1 MALVEINKIKKE
13 FGEEILFNNVTFSIE
28 KKDRIA
34 LIGNNGT
41 GKTTLIKMIL
51 KELEIDGGNINISNG
66 TSIGYLSQGV
76 ITNLDHTLY
85 QEMLLSFKEV
95 IRVKEKVEKIL
106 KQLENDSENEMLL
119 NEYGRLENYLTNN
132 HGYDYEYLIDL
143 MISRF
148 GFSKSDYDKPIRSFS
163 GGEKSKIAFS
173 KLLLDSPSLLIL
185 DEPTNH
191 LDVNTIE
198 WLEDYLLDYQG
209 AILLVSHDRFFI
221 DCICSKIVELDN
233 KEATIYNGNY
243 TFYLEQKA
251 LHYEQMLAK
260 YNHEQEQI
268 KKLQELIKKF
278 MPHPTKV
285 SFAHDRE
292 KKLARIQKNAI
303 EKPKIEHQKVKFN
316 LNKEEI
322 RRVRQLTLENIE
334 VGYNESL
341 NNEFN
346 YTIFS
351 GDKIAILGD
360 NGCGKTTLIKSI
372 CNYLPFLKGRVVK
385 HRELR
390 IGYYDQNQIYI
401 EENDTVFDNFHNAF
415 PYMDNFQIR
424 SQLAKFL
431 FYSED
436 LEKNVQSLSGGEKAK
451 LSFAKLLVKSYDIL
465 VLDEPTNHL
474 DLETKR
480 VLEEAL
486 SSYNGTIILV
496 SHDRY
501 FVDEVAN
508 HIFIFNNKQIE
519 SYDGNYSSY
528 RINKEKNKQEIEVI
542 SKRSEEKEK
551 IYKTKT
557 NRISPQRIEKEL
569 TNKTNELNKLK
580 QEYQNEDNCDNYLLL
595 EELYDKISKLE
606 IEISELEEKY
616 LSFLE

>member
-1 MALVEINKIKKE
+1 MALVEINKLKKE
-13 FGEEILFNNVTFSIE
+13 FGDEVLFKDVTFSID

-51 KELEIDGGNINISNG
+51 KELEIDDGSINIANS

-76 ITNLDHTLY
+76 ITNLNHTLY
-85 QEMLLSFKEV
+85 QEMLLSFNEV
-95 IRVKEKVEKIL
+95 IRVKEKVNCIL
-106 KQLENDSENEMLL
+106 KKLENDPLNEELL
-119 NEYGRLENYLTNN
+119 NEYGKLENYLTNN

-148 GFSKSDYDKPIRSFS
+148 GFTKDDYDKPINTFS

-191 LDVNTIE
+191 LDVTTIE
-198 WLEDYLLDYQG
+198 WLEDYLIEYQG

-221 DCICSKIVELDN
+221 DCVCSKIIEIDN
-233 KEATIYNGNY
+233 KEAKIYNGNY

-251 LHYEQMLAK
+251 IYYEQMLAK

-292 KKLARIQKNAI
+292 KKLAKIQKTAI
-303 EKPKIEHQKVKFN
+303 DKPKLEHQRVKFN
-316 LNKEEI
+316 LGNNEV
-322 RRVRQLTLENIE
+322 RRVRQITLENIE
-334 VGYNESL
+334 VGYNDRL

-346 YTIFS
+346 YTVFS

-372 CNYLPFLKGRVVK
+372 CGFLPFLKGRVIK

-401 EENDTVFDNFHNAF
+401 EGNDTVFHNFHNAF
-415 PYMDNFQIR
+415 PYLDNFQIR

-436 LEKNVQSLSGGEKAK
+436 LDKSVQSLSGGEKAK
-451 LSFAKLLVKSYDIL
+451 LSFAKLLVKNYDIL
-465 VLDEPTNHL
+465 ILDEPTNHL

-486 SSYNGTIILV
+486 STYNGTIILV

-501 FVDEVAN
+501 FVDEIAN
-508 HIFIFNNKQIE
+508 HIFIFNNKNIE
-519 SYDGNYSSY
+519 TYEGNYSQY
-528 RINKEKNKQEIEVI
+528 RINKEKNKEEI
-542 SKRSEEKEK
+542 K
-551 IYKTKT
+551 
-557 NRISPQRIEKEL
+557 
-569 TNKTNELNKLK
+569 NKTNENLKKDKKNKQKNTLSPLKIEKDLLNKNDKLSKLK
-580 QEYQNEDNCDNYLLL
+580 KEYQDENNCDNYILL
-595 EELYDKISKLE
+595 EELYSEIQKLE
-606 IEISELEEKY
+606 EEISALEEIY
-616 LSFLE
+616 LTFLE

>member
-1 MALVEINKIKKE
+1 MALVEINKLKKE
-13 FGEEILFNNVTFSIE
+13 FGEEVLFKDVTFSIE

-34 LIGNNGT
+34 LIGNNGA

-51 KELEIDGGNINISNG
+51 KELEFDAGSINISNS

-76 ITNLDHTLY
+76 ITNLNHTLY

-95 IRVKEKVEKIL
+95 IAKKEKVEKIL
-106 KQLENDSENEMLL
+106 KRLETEPDNEELL
-119 NEYGRLENYLTNN
+119 NEYGKLENYLVNN

-148 GFSKSDYDKPIRSFS
+148 GFSKSDYDKPISSFS

-221 DCICSKIVELDN
+221 DCVCSKIVEIDN
-233 KEATIYNGNY
+233 KEATLYNGNY

-303 EKPKIEHQKVKFN
+303 EKPKLEHQKVKFN
-316 LNKEEI
+316 LSKEEV
-322 RRVRQLTLENIE
+322 RRVRQLTLENIK
-334 VGYNESL
+334 VGYTEPL
-341 NNEFN
+341 NNEFS
-346 YTIFS
+346 YTVYS

-372 CNYLPFLKGRVVK
+372 CNLLPFLSGRVVK

-390 IGYYDQNQIYI
+390 VGNYDQNQIYI
-401 EENDTVFDNFHNAF
+401 EGNDTVFDNFQNAV

-431 FYSED
+431 FYSDD

-451 LSFAKLLVKSYDIL
+451 LSFAKLLVKNYDIL
-465 VLDEPTNHL
+465 ILDEPTNHL

-508 HIFIFNNKQIE
+508 HIFIFNNKNIE
-519 SYDGNYSSY
+519 SYEGNYSKY
-528 RINKEKNKQEIEVI
+528 RINKENNKVENTKQVSNVEV
-542 SKRSEEKEK
+542 KV
-551 IYKTKT
+551 KTVKPKGKV
-557 NRISPQRIEKEL
+557 SPLKLEKEL
-569 TNKTNELNKLK
+569 TKKSEELSKLK
-580 QEYQNEDNCDNYLLL
+580 EEYQDDRNCDNYLLL
-595 EELYDKISKLE
+595 EELHEKISLLE
-606 IEISELEEKY
+606 KEINELEEQY
-616 LSFLE
+616 LSLLD

>member
-1 MALVEINKIKKE
+1 MALVEINKLKKE
-13 FGEEILFNNVTFSIE
+13 FGEEVLFQDVTFSIE

-34 LIGNNGT
+34 LIGNNGA

-51 KELEIDGGNINISNG
+51 KELEIDGGSINISNG

-76 ITNLDHTLY
+76 ITNLNHTLY
-85 QEMLLSFKEV
+85 QEMLLSFQDV
-95 IRVKEKVEKIL
+95 IRVKDKVNDIL
-106 KQLENDSENEMLL
+106 KQLEKEPTNEELL
-119 NEYGRLENYLTNN
+119 NSYGKLENYLINN

-148 GFSKSDYDKPIRSFS
+148 GFTKDDYNKPISSFS

-198 WLEDYLLDYQG
+198 WLEDYLLEYQG

-221 DCICSKIVELDN
+221 DCVCSKIVEIDN
-233 KEATIYNGNY
+233 KIATMYNGNY

-260 YNHEQEQI
+260 YNHEQEEI
-268 KKLQELIKKF
+268 KRLQELIKKF

-303 EKPKIEHQKVKFN
+303 QKPILEHQKVKFN
-316 LNKEEI
+316 LSKEEV
-322 RRVRQLTLENIE
+322 RRVRQITLENIQ
-334 VGYNESL
+334 VGYNEPL
-341 NNEFN
+341 NNIFN
-346 YTIFS
+346 YTVYS

-372 CNYLPFLKGRVVK
+372 CNMIPFLNGRVIK
-385 HRELR
+385 HRELK

-401 EENDTVFDNFHNAF
+401 DGNDTVFENFHNAF

-431 FYSED
+431 FYSD
-436 LEKNVQSLSGGEKAK
+436 DIEKNVQSLSGGEKAK
-451 LSFAKLLVKSYDIL
+451 LSFAKLLVKNYDIL
-465 VLDEPTNHL
+465 ILDEPTNHL

-486 SSYNGTIILV
+486 SSYNGTIIFV

-501 FVDEVAN
+501 FVDEIAN
-508 HIFIFNNKQIE
+508 HIFIFDNKNIG
-519 SYDGNYSSY
+519 SYEGNYSLY
-528 RINKEKNKQEIEVI
+528 RINKENNK
-542 SKRSEEKEK
+542 KEEKEVVK
-551 IYKTKT
+551 KEIKKEK
-557 NRISPQRIEKEL
+557 NIKQKNNISPLKVEKEL
-569 TNKTNELNKLK
+569 TIKTNELNKLK
-580 QEYQNEDNCDNYLLL
+580 EEYLDDKNCDNYILL
-595 EELYDKISKLE
+595 EELNEKIIKLE
-606 IEISELEEKY
+606 QEINELEEIY
-616 LSFLE
+616 LNFLE

>member
-1 MALVEINKIKKE
+1 MALVEINKLKKE
-13 FGEEILFNNVTFSIE
+13 FGEEVLFKDVTFSIE

-51 KELEIDGGNINISNG
+51 KEVDIDGGNINISNG

-76 ITNLDHTLY
+76 ITNLNHTLY
-85 QEMLLSFKEV
+85 QEMLLSFKDV
-95 IRVKEKVEKIL
+95 IRVKEKVNEIL
-106 KQLENDSENEMLL
+106 KKLENDSNNEKLL
-119 NEYGRLENYLTNN
+119 NEYGKLENYLTNN

-148 GFSKSDYDKPIRSFS
+148 GFTKEDYNKPISSFS

-198 WLEDYLLDYQG
+198 WLEDYLLEYQG

-221 DCICSKIVELDN
+221 DCVCSKIVEIDN
-233 KEATIYNGNY
+233 KEANLYNGNY
-243 TFYLEQKA
+243 TFFLEQKA

-292 KKLARIQKNAI
+292 KKLVRIQKNAI
-303 EKPKIEHQKVKFN
+303 EKPKLEHQKVKFN
-316 LNKEEI
+316 LSKEEI

-334 VGYNESL
+334 VGYNEPL
-341 NNEFN
+341 NKAFS

-372 CNYLPFLKGRVVK
+372 CNLLPFLKGRVIK

-390 IGYYDQNQIYI
+390 VGYYDQNQIYI
-401 EENDTVFDNFHNAF
+401 EGNENVFDNFHNAF

-431 FYSED
+431 FYSDD

-451 LSFAKLLVKSYDIL
+451 LSFAKLLVKNYDIL

-508 HIFIFNNKQIE
+508 HIFIFNNKVIE
-519 SYDGNYSSY
+519 SYEGNYSSY
-528 RINKEKNKQEIEVI
+528 RINKEKNKV
-542 SKRSEEKEK
+542 EEKAVIKKEIKKEK
-551 IYKTKT
+551 TFKQK
-557 NRISPQRIEKEL
+557 NNLSPLKIEKEL
-569 TNKTNELNKLK
+569 TNKTNELTKLK
-580 QEYQNEDNCDNYLLL
+580 IEYQDENNCDNYLLL
-595 EELYDKISKLE
+595 EELHEKINNLE
-606 IEISELEEKY
+606 QEINELEEIY
-616 LSFLE
+616 LTFLE

>member
-1 MALVEINKIKKE
+1 MAMVEINKVKKE
-13 FGEEILFNNVTFSIE
+13 FGEELLFKDVTFSIE

-51 KELEIDGGNINISNG
+51 KQMEIDGGSINVSNG
-66 TSIGYLSQGV
+66 TTIGYLSQGV

-95 IRVKEKVEKIL
+95 IRIKEKVNDIL
-106 KQLENDSENEMLL
+106 KKLENDPLNENLL
-119 NEYGRLENYLTNN
+119 NEYGKYENYLSNN

-148 GFSKSDYDKPIRSFS
+148 GFSKEDYDKPISSFS

-221 DCICSKIVELDN
+221 DCICSKIVEIDN
-233 KEATIYNGNY
+233 KVATSYNGNY

-278 MPHPTKV
+278 MPHPTKT

-303 EKPKIEHQKVKFN
+303 DKPKLEHQKVKFS
-316 LNKEEI
+316 LNKEEV

-334 VGYNESL
+334 VGYTSKL
-341 NNEFN
+341 NNAFS
-346 YTIFS
+346 YTVFS

-360 NGCGKTTLIKSI
+360 NGCGKTTMIKSI
-372 CNYLPFLKGRVVK
+372 CNMLPFLSGRVVK

-401 EENDTVFDNFHNAF
+401 EGNENVFDNFHNAF

-431 FYSED
+431 FYSDD
-436 LEKNVQSLSGGEKAK
+436 LEKSVQSLSGGEKAK
-451 LSFAKLLVKSYDIL
+451 LSFAKLLVKNYDIL

-480 VLEEAL
+480 VHEEAL
-486 SSYNGTIILV
+486 SSYNGTIIFV
-496 SHDRY
+496 SHDRF
-501 FVDEVAN
+501 FVDEIAN
-508 HIFIFNNKQIE
+508 HVFIFNNKNVEIHE
-519 SYDGNYSSY
+519 GNYSSY
-528 RINKEKNKQEIEVI
+528 RINKEKTK
-542 SKRSEEKEK
+542 SEEKEIK
-551 IYKTKT
+551 EEKVKKEKVVKPK
-557 NRISPQRIEKEL
+557 NISPLKVEKEL
-569 TNKTNELNKLK
+569 TTKQEQLDKLK
-580 QEYQNEDNCDNYLLL
+580 KEYQDDANCDNYILL
-595 EELYDKISKLE
+595 EELHEKITKLE
-606 IEISELEEKY
+606 SEIQELEEIY

>member
-1 MALVEINKIKKE
+1 MALVEINKLKKE
-13 FGEEILFNNVTFSIE
+13 FGEEVLFENVTFSIE

-34 LIGNNGT
+34 LIGNNGA

-51 KELEIDGGNINISNG
+51 KEIEIDGGSINISNA

-76 ITNLDHTLY
+76 ITNLNHTLY
-85 QEMLLSFKEV
+85 QEMLLSFSEV
-95 IRVKEKVEKIL
+95 IRVKEKINKIL
-106 KQLENDSENEMLL
+106 KQLEEEPSNEDLL

-148 GFSKSDYDKPIRSFS
+148 GFKKEDYNKPISSFS

-221 DCICSKIVELDN
+221 DCVCSKIVEIDN
-233 KEATIYNGNY
+233 KMATSYNGNY

-292 KKLARIQKNAI
+292 KKLARIQKNAL
-303 EKPKIEHQKVKFN
+303 EKPKVEHQKVKFT
-316 LNKEEI
+316 LSKEEV
-322 RRVRQLTLENIE
+322 RRVRQITLENVQ
-334 VGYNESL
+334 VGYTFPL
-341 NNEFN
+341 NNEFS
-346 YTIFS
+346 YTVYS

-372 CNYLPFLKGRVVK
+372 CSLLPFIKGRVVK

-401 EENDTVFDNFHNAF
+401 EGNDTVFENFHNAF

-451 LSFAKLLVKSYDIL
+451 LSFAKLLVKNYDIL

-508 HIFIFNNKQIE
+508 HIFIFNNKNIE

-528 RINKEKNKQEIEVI
+528 RIEKEKNKIEVKETI
-542 SKRSEEKEK
+542 KKEVKKEK
-551 IYKTKT
+551 TFRQKS
-557 NRISPQRIEKEL
+557 NLSPLKVEKEL

-580 QEYQNEDNCDNYLLL
+580 AEYQDENNCDNYILL
-595 EELYDKISKLE
+595 EELHEKIIKLE
-606 IEISELEEKY
+606 SEISELEEIY
-616 LSFLE
+616 LTFLE

>member
-1 MALVEINKIKKE
+1 MALVEINKLKKE
-13 FGEEILFNNVTFSIE
+13 FGEEILFKDVTFSIE

-34 LIGNNGT
+34 LIGNNGA

-51 KELEIDGGNINISNG
+51 KELEFDAGSINISNS

-76 ITNLDHTLY
+76 ITNLNHTLY

-95 IRVKEKVEKIL
+95 IAKKEKVEKIL
-106 KQLENDSENEMLL
+106 KRLETEPDNEDLL
-119 NEYGRLENYLTNN
+119 NEYGKLENYLVNN

-148 GFSKSDYDKPIRSFS
+148 GFSKSDYDKSISSFS

-221 DCICSKIVELDN
+221 DCVCSKIVEIDN
-233 KEATIYNGNY
+233 KEATLYNGNY

-303 EKPKIEHQKVKFN
+303 EKPKLEHQKVKFN
-316 LNKEEI
+316 LSKEEV
-322 RRVRQLTLENIE
+322 RRVRQLTLENIK
-334 VGYNESL
+334 VGYTEPL
-341 NNEFN
+341 NNEFS
-346 YTIFS
+346 YTVYS

-372 CNYLPFLKGRVVK
+372 CNLLPFLSGRVVK

-401 EENDTVFDNFHNAF
+401 EGNDTVFDNFHNAF

-431 FYSED
+431 FYSDD

-451 LSFAKLLVKSYDIL
+451 LSFAKLLVKNYDIL
-465 VLDEPTNHL
+465 ILDEPTNHL

-508 HIFIFNNKQIE
+508 HIFIFNNKNIE
-519 SYDGNYSSY
+519 SYEGNYSKY
-528 RINKEKNKQEIEVI
+528 RINKENNKVENTKQVSNVEV
-542 SKRSEEKEK
+542 KV
-551 IYKTKT
+551 KTVKPKGKV
-557 NRISPQRIEKEL
+557 SPLKLEKEL
-569 TNKTNELNKLK
+569 TKKSEELSKLK
-580 QEYQNEDNCDNYLLL
+580 EEYQDDRNCDNYLLL
-595 EELYDKISKLE
+595 EELHEKISLLE
-606 IEISELEEKY
+606 KEINELEEQY
-616 LSFLE
+616 LSLLD

>member
-233 KEATIYNGNY
+233 KEATLYNGNY

-401 EENDTVFDNFHNAF
+401 EGNDTVFDNFHNAF

-528 RINKEKNKQEIEVI
+528 RINKEKNKQEIEVV

-557 NRISPQRIEKEL
+557 NRISPQRIEREL

>member
-1 MALVEINKIKKE
+1 MALVEINKLKKE
-13 FGEEILFNNVTFSIE
+13 FGEEVLFKDVTFSIE

-34 LIGNNGT
+34 LIGNNGA

-51 KELEIDGGNINISNG
+51 KELEFDAGSINISNS

-76 ITNLDHTLY
+76 ITNLNHTLY

-95 IRVKEKVEKIL
+95 IAKKEKVEKIL
-106 KQLENDSENEMLL
+106 KRLETEPDNEELL
-119 NEYGRLENYLTNN
+119 NEYGKLENYLVNN

-148 GFSKSDYDKPIRSFS
+148 GFSKSDYDKPISSFS

-221 DCICSKIVELDN
+221 DCVCSKIVEIDN
-233 KEATIYNGNY
+233 KEATLYNGNY

-278 MPHPTKV
+278 KPHPTKV

-303 EKPKIEHQKVKFN
+303 EKPKLEHQKVKFN
-316 LNKEEI
+316 LSKEEV
-322 RRVRQLTLENIE
+322 RRVRQLTLENIK
-334 VGYNESL
+334 VGYTEPL
-341 NNEFN
+341 NNEFS
-346 YTIFS
+346 YTVYS

-372 CNYLPFLKGRVVK
+372 CNLLPFLSGRVVK

-401 EENDTVFDNFHNAF
+401 EGNDTVFDNFHNAF

-431 FYSED
+431 FYSDD

-451 LSFAKLLVKSYDIL
+451 LSFAKLLVKNYDIL
-465 VLDEPTNHL
+465 ILDEPTNHL

-508 HIFIFNNKQIE
+508 HIFIFNNKNIE
-519 SYDGNYSSY
+519 SYEGNYSKY
-528 RINKEKNKQEIEVI
+528 RINKENNKVENTKQVSNVEV
-542 SKRSEEKEK
+542 KV
-551 IYKTKT
+551 KTVKPKGKV
-557 NRISPQRIEKEL
+557 SPLKLEKEL
-569 TNKTNELNKLK
+569 TKKSEELSKLK
-580 QEYQNEDNCDNYLLL
+580 EEYQDDRNCDNYLLL
-595 EELYDKISKLE
+595 EELHEKISLLE
-606 IEISELEEKY
+606 KEINELEEQY
-616 LSFLE
+616 LSLLD